1 MKYIIHGKTR
11 NGQIFRPTDW
21 ADRLCSIFAH
31 CKTNQNDQT
40 KIKSRRGNHTIAYS
54 EYLMPTMV
62 DGIRS
67 VALDGRLGDIE
78 PLALNFVLNFAS
90 DNQLVIEKQ

>member
-1 MKYIIHGKTR
+1 MKYIIYGKTV
-11 NGQIFRPTDW
+11 NGQLFRPTDW
-21 ADRLCSIFAH
+21 ADRLCGILAH
-31 CKTNQNDQT
+31 HKENSNDSKKVQ
-40 KIKSRRGNHTIAYS
+40 SRRGNNTITYS
-54 EYLMPTMV
+54 EYLMPTVV